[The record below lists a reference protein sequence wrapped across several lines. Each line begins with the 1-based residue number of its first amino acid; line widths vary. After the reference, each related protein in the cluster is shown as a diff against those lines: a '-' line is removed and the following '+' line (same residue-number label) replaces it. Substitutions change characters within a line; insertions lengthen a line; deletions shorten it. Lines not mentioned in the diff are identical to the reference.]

1 MGGVTNTQLL
11 QKVDI
16 IIGDVAHIKET
27 TDDMHECIY
36 GNGTPDKGLNT
47 RVKVLEVMAER
58 VEKLIWLFA
67 AAIVSSAV
75 VAAFA
80 IIKASN

>member
-1 MGGVTNTQLL
+1 MAVTNEQLARQVAL
-11 QKVDI
+11 
-16 IIGDVAHIKET
+16 IGADVLHIKET

-36 GNGTPDKGLNT
+36 GNGTPDKGLNS
-47 RVKVLEVMAER
+47 RVRVLEVMAER

-67 AAIVSSAV
+67 AAIVSSVV

-80 IIKASN
+80 IIRSSN